1 MKGGY
6 FVLDCRDHQPTADN
20 TSLAITD
27 EEFKKDFIAAGKSG
41 KPVLFTNFRGV
52 VHRPTFGKIC
62 CSVRPSG
69 GINIYASVSTAID
82 TDFNAIVYVW
92 VYDES
97 TDTFSVV
104 TKTYKLT
111 N

>member
-6 FVLDCRDHQPTADN
+6 FILDCRNYQPAVDGTPL
-20 TSLAITD
+20 TITD

-41 KPVLFTNFRGV
+41 KPVLFTNFRGG
-52 VHRPTFGKIC
+52 HGPNFGEMC
-62 CSVRPSG
+62 YSVRPSG
-69 GINIYASVSTAID
+69 GINIFASVSTPID

-104 TKTYKLT
+104 KKTYKLT